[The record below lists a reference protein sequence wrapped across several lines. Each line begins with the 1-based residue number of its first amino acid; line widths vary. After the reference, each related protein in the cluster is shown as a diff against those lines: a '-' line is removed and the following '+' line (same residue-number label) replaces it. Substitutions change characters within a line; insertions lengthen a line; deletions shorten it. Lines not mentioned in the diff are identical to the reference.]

1 MNLSK
6 PPEISISSA
15 TILVVDDDA
24 FMRMQLRVY
33 LQKEGYQVEL
43 AENGQEALVKFA
55 QTRPELI
62 LMDGLMPVMD
72 GFECCELLTERY
84 GDQAPLVLM
93 ITGLDDQESVD
104 RAFQAGA
111 IDYVTKPI
119 HWAVMR
125 QRVKRLLYQS
135 RLQHQLESAN
145 QLLERLAK
153 VDQLTQLANR
163 RQLELFLNT
172 EWPGAI
178 REQYPFSVLLGDIDY
193 FKNYN
198 DHYGH
203 QPGDTCLQKVA
214 EVLAKVVHRP
224 KDLAA
229 RYGGE
234 EFLIALPNTD
244 LEGALHIGKNI
255 QTEIAQLAIPHV
267 KSAIA
272 DHVTMS
278 IGCVSTIP
286 QIGSSWETLVGQADK
301 CLYQAKEQGRNR
313 IISKEWRIGNSNP

>member
-1 MNLSK
+1 MNLPK
-6 PPEISISSA
+6 PTETPA
-15 TILVVDDDA
+15 ANILVVDDDG

-33 LQKEGYQVEL
+33 LQKEGHRVEL
-43 AENGQEALVKFA
+43 AENGEEALAKFA
-55 QTRPELI
+55 EIKPEVV
-62 LMDGLMPVMD
+62 LMDALMPVMD
-72 GFECCELLTERY
+72 GFACC
-84 GDQAPLVLM
+84 QALMKNYQNPSPLVLM
-93 ITGLDDQESVD
+93 ITGLDDEASVD
-104 RAFQAGA
+104 RAFEAGA

-119 HWAVMR
+119 HWAVLR

-145 QLLERLAK
+145 QMLERLAK

-163 RQLELFLNT
+163 RQLELFLDT
-172 EWPGAI
+172 EWPEAI
-178 REQYPFSVLLGDIDY
+178 RENYPFSILMSDIDY

-203 QPGDTCLQKVA
+203 QGGDDCLQQVA
-214 EVLAKVVHRP
+214 KALSKVVHRP

-244 LEGALHIGKNI
+244 LEGAIHIGENI
-255 QTEIAQLAIPHV
+255 QAEITSLAIPHA

-272 DHVTMS
+272 SHVTLS
-278 IGCVSTIP
+278 IGCASTIP
-286 QIGSSWETLVGQADK
+286 CLGSSWEQLVAAADK
-301 CLYQAKEQGRNR
+301 YLYEAKAQGRNR
-313 IISKEWRIGNSNP
+313 LVSGRWGEEAMG

>member
-1 MNLSK
+1 MSSSK
-6 PPEISISSA
+6 PPEISSA

-33 LQKEGYQVEL
+33 LQKEGHQVEL
-43 AENGQEALVKFA
+43 AENGQEALAKFA
-55 QTRPELI
+55 ESRPELI
-62 LMDGLMPVMD
+62 LLDGLMPVMD
-72 GFECCELLTERY
+72 GFECCQALMDRY

-93 ITGLDDQESVD
+93 ITGLDDSESVD
-104 RAFQAGA
+104 RAFEAGA
-111 IDYVTKPI
+111 FDYVTKPI
-119 HWAVMR
+119 HWAVLR

-145 QLLERLAK
+145 KLLEQLAK

-172 EWPGAI
+172 EWPEAI
-178 REQYPFSVLLGDIDY
+178 REHYAFSMMLCDIDY
-193 FKNYN
+193 FKNFN
-198 DHYGH
+198 DFYGH
-203 QPGDTCLQKVA
+203 QAGDVCLQKMA
-214 EVLAKVVHRP
+214 GVLAKVVGRP

-244 LEGALHIGKNI
+244 LQGAIHIGENI
-255 QTEIAQLAIPHV
+255 QAEIAQLQIPHAR
-267 KSAIA
+267 SAIA
-272 DHVTMS
+272 NHVTMS
-278 IGCVSTIP
+278 IGCVTTIP
-286 QIGSSWETLVGQADK
+286 QADTSWENLVAQADK

-313 IISKEWRIGNSNP
+313 IVSSQHDWDSP

>member
-1 MNLSK
+1 MSLPK
-6 PPEISISSA
+6 PTEISSA

-33 LQKEGYQVEL
+33 LQKEGYQIEV
-43 AENGQEALVKFA
+43 AENGQEALAKFA
-55 QTRPELI
+55 QSGPELI
-62 LMDGLMPVMD
+62 LLDGLMPVMD
-72 GFECCELLTERY
+72 GFECCQTLTDCY

-93 ITGLDDQESVD
+93 ITGLDDQASVD
-104 RAFQAGA
+104 RAFEAGA

-119 HWAVMR
+119 HWAVLR

-135 RLQHQLESAN
+135 RLQRQLESAN

-153 VDQLTQLANR
+153 IDQLTQLANR

-172 EWPGAI
+172 EWPEAI
-178 REQYPFSVLLGDIDY
+178 REQYPFSILLGDIDY

-198 DHYGH
+198 DYYGH
-203 QPGDTCLQKVA
+203 QAGDVCLQKVA
-214 EVLAKVVHRP
+214 EVLAKVVGRP

-234 EFLIALPNTD
+234 EFLIALPHTD
-244 LEGALHIGKNI
+244 LEGAIHIGEHI
-255 QTEIAQLAIPHV
+255 QTEIAQLAVPHNQ
-267 KSAIA
+267 SAIA
-272 DHVTMS
+272 NRVTIS
-278 IGCVSTIP
+278 IGCASMIP
-286 QIGSSWETLVGQADK
+286 PMGSAWGTLVAQADK

-313 IISKEWRIGNSNP
+313 IVSNQWRIGSSNP